1 MHRHLDD
8 YPPAPRLRVED
19 AEKLFPYRTMSPEE
33 YAAREAHNW
42 LSFGFG
48 DFIYADPALNEW
60 IHTLDDIFAT
70 PGRVE
75 AARRKYLTSEEID
88 EIDRQSREWQDF

>member
-19 AEKLFPYRTMSPEE
+19 AEKLFPYRTMSPDE
-33 YAAREAHNW
+33 YAAREAHHW
-42 LSFGFG
+42 LFFGFG
-48 DFIYADPALNEW
+48 EFVYADPALNEW
-60 IHTLDDIFAT
+60 IHTLDDILAA

-75 AARRKYLTSEEID
+75 AARRKYLTAEEIA
-88 EIDRQSREWQDF
+88 EIERQSRDWRDS